1 MNPQLFWRNRSRE
14 ELKDF
19 QLAKLRV
26 FLSNKVLPFN
36 AFYRHR
42 FEQAG
47 LKPEKLRTFADLQR
61 IPLMDKSDFVV
72 SAESPENYMRVVL
85 QPDEKAI
92 AETLTLG
99 AKAKMLLTASTG
111 GSSVQDQVMDE
122 YLPVHLTF
130 TTGRSANATPVIY
143 SKLDM
148 EILKAA
154 GSRMFALAGISRR
167 HDRALNVFPYAPHL
181 AFWQT
186 ALAGFEAGLLAV
198 STGGGRAMGSQAALR
213 LITAMKPTMLFG
225 TPGYIYHLVQL
236 AQEADMRFPQVRGIV
251 LGAERVNAA
260 YRAKLKEHLANCGAE
275 KVRIAATYGITE
287 AKKAWIQ
294 CSEEGRIVTYPD
306 MDIFEIVDP
315 ATGKQVAEG
324 EPGELVLTMLSGSG
338 SVFIRY
344 RTGDIVQGGVVYENC
359 PAIGRLAPMLDVNIK
374 RASEIKKVKETLL
387 DLNELHVMLQGIGEV
402 VEWQVELRKHN
413 DDPYDLDEIWLKL
426 ALKPGANAD
435 ELERRVNSE
444 MHARYEIRFDR
455 FLYYSREDLAK
466 LLKLDDAPK
475 ELRIVDL
482 RP

>member
-1 MNPQLFWRNRSRE
+1 MNTQLFWRNRSRDE
-14 ELKDF
+14 MKEY
-19 QLAKLRV
+19 QLVKLRA
-26 FLSNKVLPFN
+26 FLSNKVLPYN

-47 LKPEKLRTFADLQR
+47 LKPERLRTFADLQR

-72 SAESPENYMRVVL
+72 SAESPDNYMRVVL

-92 AETLTLG
+92 SETLTLG
-99 AKAKMLLTASTG
+99 AKAKMLLAATG
-111 GSSVQDQVMDE
+111 GRSVQDQVLDE
-122 YLPVHLTF
+122 YSPVHLTF

-143 SKLDM
+143 SKLDI
-148 EILKAA
+148 EVLKAA
-154 GSRMFALAGISRR
+154 ARRMFALAGISRK
-167 HDRALNVFPYAPHL
+167 HDRAINVFPYAPHL

-186 ALAGFEAGLLAV
+186 VFAGFEAGLLCV
-198 STGGGRAMGSQAALR
+198 STGGGRAMGSQGALR
-213 LITAMKPTMLFG
+213 LIGAMKPTVLIG
-225 TPGYIYHLVQL
+225 TPGYVYHLIQL
-236 AQEADMRFPQVRGIV
+236 AQEADMRFPHVRSIV
-251 LGAERVNAA
+251 LGAERVNDA
-260 YRAKLKEHLANCGAE
+260 YRAKLKENLANCGAE
-275 KVRIAATYGITE
+275 NVRIVATYGITE

-306 MDIFEIVDP
+306 MDIFEIIDP

-344 RTGDIVQGGVVYENC
+344 RTGDIVQGGVVYEYC
-359 PAIGRLAPMLDVNIK
+359 PAINSLAPLLDVNIK
-374 RASEIKKVKETLL
+374 RASEVKKVKETLL
-387 DLNELHVMLQGIGEV
+387 DLNELHVMLQGIGEI

-413 DDPYDLDEIWLKL
+413 DDPHDLDEIWLKL
-426 ALKPGANAD
+426 ALKPGAPAD
-435 ELERRVNSE
+435 EIERRINTE
-444 MHARYEIRFDR
+444 MHARYEIRLDR

-475 ELRIVDL
+475 ELRIVDY